1 MTTQTTTRRR
11 VARWVACVLAAAA
24 CVTGVAMPARA
35 YSKTPV
41 PIASA
46 TPTAP
51 AAGSMLAG
59 KTIDIRVSIDEYLD
73 VTDTSKENMHQ
84 LHVEFD
90 ARYPSAELTVEEC
103 ELIADT
109 FWSGT
114 GPEFKPSAELMYD
127 NCSLDAFYS
136 GQLRHAFY
144 SLDESG
150 HFQLRAPMEY
160 LTQVAASFDNAS
172 ITELEVSAKHIRNA
186 QCNASPS
193 SQDVDAPLLAGTHTT
208 TCTWWTRKG
217 ATIPTT
223 DEPLIEGDIEDFFY
237 TYDVGTNGPFV
248 DMTLPINPFTPPTP
262 TASEDTTP
270 NAASAAASGDRSEPG
285 RSSSTGLLIGIGAA
299 IATLLLVA
307 TAALVIA
314 LRRKH

>member
-11 VARWVACVLAAAA
+11 VARWAACALAAAA

-35 YSKTPV
+35 YNKTPV

-59 KTIDIRVSIDEYLD
+59 KTIDIRIELKEYLRA
-73 VTDTSKENMHQ
+73 TATSKENMHQ
-84 LHVEFD
+84 LHMEFD
-90 ARYPSAELTVEEC
+90 AHYPDELTAEEC
-103 ELIADT
+103 QQIADT
-109 FWSGT
+109 FWSGA
-114 GPEFKPSAELMYD
+114 GPEFKPNATYSGED
-127 NCSLDAFYS
+127 CELDAFYS

-172 ITELEVSAKHIRNA
+172 IIQLEVSATNIRNA

-193 SQDVDAPLLAGTHTT
+193 SQDIDTPLIADTHSTHCRWRT
-208 TCTWWTRKG
+208 KNG

-237 TYDVGTNGPFV
+237 TYDLGTNGPFV
-248 DMTLPINPFTPPTP
+248 DMTLPINPFTPSTP
-262 TASEDTTP
+262 TASEDATP
-270 NAASAAASGDRSEPG
+270 DAASTNQPTTRGD
-285 RSSSTGLLIGIGAA
+285 SSTGLLIGIGAA
-299 IATLLLVA
+299 IAALLLVG
-307 TAALVIA
+307 TAALVVA
-314 LRRKH
+314 LRRRH

>member
-1 MTTQTTTRRR
+1 MTMVMSQRR
-11 VARWVACVLAAAA
+11 VARWAACALAAAA

-35 YSKTPV
+35 YNKTPV

-59 KTIDIRVSIDEYLD
+59 KTIDIRVSIDEYLRA
-73 VTDTSKENMHQ
+73 TATSKENMHQ
-84 LHVEFD
+84 LHMEFD
-90 ARYPSAELTVEEC
+90 AHYPDKVTAEEC
-103 ELIADT
+103 QQIADT

-114 GPEFKPSAELMYD
+114 GPEFKPSATYAYES
-127 NCSLDAFYS
+127 CELDAFYS

-172 ITELEVSAKHIRNA
+172 ITQLEVSAKHIRNA

-237 TYDVGTNGPFV
+237 TYDVGTNGPFI

-262 TASEDTTP
+262 TASEDATP

>member
-1 MTTQTTTRRR
+1 
-11 VARWVACVLAAAA
+11 
-24 CVTGVAMPARA
+24 
-35 YSKTPV
+35 
-41 PIASA
+41 
-46 TPTAP
+46 
-51 AAGSMLAG
+51 MLAG
-59 KTIDIRVSIDEYLD
+59 KTIDIRIELKEYLRA
-73 VTDTSKENMHQ
+73 TATSKEHMHQ

-90 ARYPSAELTVEEC
+90 AQYPDELTAEEC
-103 ELIADT
+103 QQIADT
-109 FWSGT
+109 FWSGA
-114 GPEFKPSAELMYD
+114 GPEFKPNATYSGED
-127 NCSLDAFYS
+127 CELDAFYS

-150 HFQLRAPMEY
+150 HFLLRAPMEY

-172 ITELEVSAKHIRNA
+172 IVQLKVSATNIRNG

-193 SQDVDAPLLAGTHTT
+193 SQSIDIAQVADTHTT
-208 TCTWWTRKG
+208 VCSWWTGKG

-237 TYDVGTNGPFV
+237 TYNVGTNGPFV

-262 TASEDTTP
+262 TASEDATP

-299 IATLLLVA
+299 ITTLLLVA

>member
-11 VARWVACVLAAAA
+11 VARWVACALAAAA

-59 KTIDIRVSIDEYLD
+59 KTIDIRIELKEYLRA
-73 VTDTSKENMHQ
+73 TATSTENMHQ
-84 LHVEFD
+84 LHMEFD
-90 ARYPSAELTVEEC
+90 AHYPDKVTAEEC
-103 ELIADT
+103 QQIADT

-114 GPEFKPSAELMYD
+114 GPEFKPKATYAYESCE
-127 NCSLDAFYS
+127 LDAFYS

-172 ITELEVSAKHIRNA
+172 IVQLKVSATNIRNG

-193 SQDVDAPLLAGTHTT
+193 SQSIDTPLIADTHSTD
-208 TCTWWTRKG
+208 CWWRTKNG

-270 NAASAAASGDRSEPG
+270 NATSTNQPTTRGD
-285 RSSSTGLLIGIGAA
+285 SSTGLLIGIGAA
-299 IATLLLVA
+299 IATLLLVG
-307 TAALVIA
+307 TGALVVA
-314 LRRKH
+314 LRRRH

>member
-11 VARWVACVLAAAA
+11 VARWVACALAAAA

-59 KTIDIRVSIDEYLD
+59 KTIDIRIELKEYLRA
-73 VTDTSKENMHQ
+73 TATSTENMHQ
-84 LHVEFD
+84 LHMEFD
-90 ARYPSAELTVEEC
+90 AQYPDELTAEEC
-103 ELIADT
+103 QQIADT

-114 GPEFKPSAELMYD
+114 GPEFKPNATYSGED
-127 NCSLDAFYS
+127 CELDAFYS

-150 HFQLRAPMEY
+150 HFLLRAPMEY
-160 LTQVAASFDNAS
+160 LTQVAASFENAS
-172 ITELEVSAKHIRNA
+172 IVQLKVSATNIRNG

-193 SQDVDAPLLAGTHTT
+193 SQSIDAPLIADTHSTD
-208 TCTWWTRKG
+208 CWWRTKNG

-270 NAASAAASGDRSEPG
+270 NAASTNQPTTRGD
-285 RSSSTGLLIGIGAA
+285 SSTGLLIGIGAA
-299 IATLLLVA
+299 IAALLLVG
-307 TAALVIA
+307 TAALVVA

>member
-11 VARWVACVLAAAA
+11 VARWVACALAAAA

-51 AAGSMLAG
+51 EAGSMLAG
-59 KTIDIRVSIDEYLD
+59 KTIDIRVSIDEYLRA
-73 VTDTSKENMHQ
+73 TATSTENMHQ
-84 LHVEFD
+84 LHMEFD
-90 ARYPSAELTVEEC
+90 AHYPDKVTAEEC
-103 ELIADT
+103 QQIADT

-114 GPEFKPSAELMYD
+114 GPEFKPSATYAYES
-127 NCSLDAFYS
+127 CELDAFYS

-160 LTQVAASFDNAS
+160 LTQVAASFENARIIQLDARAS
-172 ITELEVSAKHIRNA
+172 NIRNA

-193 SQDVDAPLLAGTHTT
+193 SQSIDTPLIADTHSTHCGWRT
-208 TCTWWTRKG
+208 ENG

-270 NAASAAASGDRSEPG
+270 NAASTNQPTTRGD
-285 RSSSTGLLIGIGAA
+285 SSTGLLIGIGAA
-299 IATLLLVA
+299 IATLLLVG
-307 TAALVIA
+307 TTALVVA
-314 LRRKH
+314 LRRRH

>member
-1 MTTQTTTRRR
+1 
-11 VARWVACVLAAAA
+11 
-24 CVTGVAMPARA
+24 MPARA

-51 AAGSMLAG
+51 AAGSMLVG
-59 KTIDIRVSIDEYLD
+59 KTIYIRIELKEYLRA
-73 VTDTSKENMHQ
+73 TATSTENMHQ

-90 ARYPSAELTVEEC
+90 AQYPDELTAEEC
-103 ELIADT
+103 QQIADT

-114 GPEFKPSAELMYD
+114 GPEFKPNATYSGED
-127 NCSLDAFYS
+127 CELDAFYS

-172 ITELEVSAKHIRNA
+172 ITQLEVSATNIRNA

-193 SQDVDAPLLAGTHTT
+193 SQSIDAPLIADTHSTH
-208 TCTWWTRKG
+208 CRWWTENG

-237 TYDVGTNGPFV
+237 TYDVGTNGPFI

-270 NAASAAASGDRSEPG
+270 NAASTNQPTTQGD
-285 RSSSTGLLIGIGAA
+285 SSTGLLIGIGAA
-299 IATLLLVA
+299 IAALLLVG
-307 TAALVIA
+307 TAALVVA
-314 LRRKH
+314 LRRRH

>member
-1 MTTQTTTRRR
+1 MTMVMSQRR
-11 VARWVACVLAAAA
+11 VARWAACALAAAA

-35 YSKTPV
+35 YNKTPV

-59 KTIDIRVSIDEYLD
+59 KTIDIRIELKEYLRA
-73 VTDTSKENMHQ
+73 TATSKENMHQ
-84 LHVEFD
+84 LHMEFD
-90 ARYPSAELTVEEC
+90 AHYPDKVTAEEC
-103 ELIADT
+103 QQIADT

-114 GPEFKPSAELMYD
+114 GPEFKPNATYAYESCE
-127 NCSLDAFYS
+127 LDAFYS
-136 GQLRHAFY
+136 GQSRHAFY

-160 LTQVAASFDNAS
+160 LTQVAASFENAS
-172 ITELEVSAKHIRNA
+172 IIQLEVSATNIRNA

-193 SQDVDAPLLAGTHTT
+193 SQDIDTPLIADTHSTHCRWRT
-208 TCTWWTRKG
+208 KNG

-270 NAASAAASGDRSEPG
+270 NATSTNQPTTRGD
-285 RSSSTGLLIGIGAA
+285 SSTGLLIGIGAA
-299 IATLLLVA
+299 IAALLLVG
-307 TAALVIA
+307 TGALIIA
-314 LRRKH
+314 LRRRH

>member
-1 MTTQTTTRRR
+1 MTTQTTTRRG
-11 VARWVACVLAAAA
+11 VARWVACALAAAA

-41 PIASA
+41 PIARA

-59 KTIDIRVSIDEYLD
+59 KTIYIRVSIDEYLRA
-73 VTDTSKENMHQ
+73 TATSTEHMHQ

-90 ARYPSAELTVEEC
+90 AQYPDELTAEEC
-103 ELIADT
+103 QQIADT

-114 GPEFKPSAELMYD
+114 GPEFKPNATYSGED
-127 NCSLDAFYS
+127 CELDAFYS

-160 LTQVAASFDNAS
+160 LTQVAASFDNAR
-172 ITELEVSAKHIRNA
+172 ITQLEVSATNIRNA

-193 SQDVDAPLLAGTHTT
+193 SQSIDTPLIADTHSTD
-208 TCTWWTRKG
+208 CRWWTENG

-270 NAASAAASGDRSEPG
+270 NAASANPPTTRGD
-285 RSSSTGLLIGIGAA
+285 SSTGLLIGIGAA
-299 IATLLLVA
+299 IAALLLVG

-314 LRRKH
+314 LRRTH

>member
-1 MTTQTTTRRR
+1 MTSQTTTRRR
-11 VARWVACVLAAAA
+11 VARWVACALAAAA

-51 AAGSMLAG
+51 EAGSMLAG
-59 KTIDIRVSIDEYLD
+59 KTIDIRIELKEYLRA
-73 VTDTSKENMHQ
+73 TATSKEHMHQ

-90 ARYPSAELTVEEC
+90 AQYPDELTAEEC
-103 ELIADT
+103 QQIADT
-109 FWSGT
+109 FWSGA
-114 GPEFKPSAELMYD
+114 GPEFKPNATYSGED
-127 NCSLDAFYS
+127 CELDAFYS

-172 ITELEVSAKHIRNA
+172 IVQLKVSATNIRNG

-193 SQDVDAPLLAGTHTT
+193 SQSIDIAQVADTHTT
-208 TCTWWTRKG
+208 VCSWWTGKG

-248 DMTLPINPFTPPTP
+248 DMTLPINPFTPSTP
-262 TASEDTTP
+262 TASEDATP
-270 NAASAAASGDRSEPG
+270 NAASTNQPTTRGD
-285 RSSSTGLLIGIGAA
+285 SSTGLLIGIGAA
-299 IATLLLVA
+299 IATLLLVGA
-307 TAALVIA
+307 AALVVA
-314 LRRKH
+314 LRRTH

>member
-1 MTTQTTTRRR
+1 MTTARRR
-11 VARWVACVLAAAA
+11 VARWAACALAAAA

-51 AAGSMLAG
+51 EAGSMLAG
-59 KTIDIRVSIDEYLD
+59 KTIDIRIELKEYLRA
-73 VTDTSKENMHQ
+73 TATSKEHMHQ

-90 ARYPSAELTVEEC
+90 AQYPDKVTAEEC
-103 ELIADT
+103 QQIADT
-109 FWSGT
+109 FWSGA
-114 GPEFKPSAELMYD
+114 GPEFKPNATYAYESCE
-127 NCSLDAFYS
+127 LDAFYS

-172 ITELEVSAKHIRNA
+172 IIQLEVNARHIRNA

-193 SQDVDAPLLAGTHTT
+193 RAIIDTPLIADTHTT
-208 TCTWWTRKG
+208 SCTWWTSDG
-217 ATIPTT
+217 AAIPTT

-237 TYDVGTNGPFV
+237 TYDLGTNGPFV

-262 TASEDTTP
+262 TASEDATP
-270 NAASAAASGDRSEPG
+270 NAASTNQPTTRGD
-285 RSSSTGLLIGIGAA
+285 SSTGLLIGIGAA
-299 IATLLLVA
+299 IATLLLVG
-307 TAALVIA
+307 TAALVVA
-314 LRRKH
+314 LRRRH

>member
-1 MTTQTTTRRR
+1 MTTQTTTRRG
-11 VARWVACVLAAAA
+11 VARWAACALAAAA

-59 KTIDIRVSIDEYLD
+59 KTIDIRVSIDEYLRA
-73 VTDTSKENMHQ
+73 TATSTEHMHQ

-90 ARYPSAELTVEEC
+90 AHLPDKVTAEEC
-103 ELIADT
+103 QQIADT

-114 GPEFKPSAELMYD
+114 GPEFKPKATYAYESCE
-127 NCSLDAFYS
+127 LDAFYS

-160 LTQVAASFDNAS
+160 LTQVAASFENAR
-172 ITELEVSAKHIRNA
+172 IVELKVSATNIRNG

-193 SQDVDAPLLAGTHTT
+193 SQSIDTPLIADTHSTD
-208 TCTWWTRKG
+208 CWWRTENG

-237 TYDVGTNGPFV
+237 TYDVGTNGPFI

-270 NAASAAASGDRSEPG
+270 NPASTNQPTTRGD
-285 RSSSTGLLIGIGAA
+285 SSTGLLIGIGAA
-299 IATLLLVA
+299 IAALLLVG
-307 TAALVIA
+307 TAALVVA
-314 LRRKH
+314 LRRRH

>member
-1 MTTQTTTRRR
+1 MVTSQRRA
-11 VARWVACVLAAAA
+11 ARWVACALAAAA

-59 KTIDIRVSIDEYLD
+59 KTIEIRIELKEYLRA
-73 VTDTSKENMHQ
+73 TATSTENMHQ

-90 ARYPSAELTVEEC
+90 AQYPDELTAEEC
-103 ELIADT
+103 QQIADT

-114 GPEFKPSAELMYD
+114 GPEFKPNATYSGED
-127 NCSLDAFYS
+127 CELDAFYS

-144 SLDESG
+144 SLDESE

-160 LTQVAASFDNAS
+160 LTQVAASFENAS
-172 ITELEVSAKHIRNA
+172 IIQLDARASNIRNA

-193 SQDVDAPLLAGTHTT
+193 RAIIDTPLIADTHTT
-208 TCTWWTRKG
+208 SCTWWTSDG
-217 ATIPTT
+217 AAIPTT

-270 NAASAAASGDRSEPG
+270 NAASTNQPTTRGD
-285 RSSSTGLLIGIGAA
+285 SSTGLLIGIGAA
-299 IATLLLVA
+299 IATLLLVG
-307 TAALVIA
+307 TAALVVA
-314 LRRKH
+314 LRRRH

>member
-11 VARWVACVLAAAA
+11 VARWAACALAAAA

-59 KTIDIRVSIDEYLD
+59 KTIDIRIELKEYLRA
-73 VTDTSKENMHQ
+73 TATSTEHMHQ

-90 ARYPSAELTVEEC
+90 AHYPDKVTAEEC
-103 ELIADT
+103 QQIADT

-114 GPEFKPSAELMYD
+114 GPEFKPNATYAYESCE
-127 NCSLDAFYS
+127 LDAFYS

-160 LTQVAASFDNAS
+160 LTQVAASFENAS
-172 ITELEVSAKHIRNA
+172 IIQLKVSATNIRNG

-193 SQDVDAPLLAGTHTT
+193 SQSIDTPLIADTHSTD
-208 TCTWWTRKG
+208 CWWRTKNG

-237 TYDVGTNGPFV
+237 TYDVGTTGPFV
-248 DMTLPINPFTPPTP
+248 DMTLPINPFTPSTP
-262 TASEDTTP
+262 TASEDATP
-270 NAASAAASGDRSEPG
+270 NAASTNQPTTRGD
-285 RSSSTGLLIGIGAA
+285 SSTGLLIDIGAA
-299 IATLLLVA
+299 IATLLLVG
-307 TAALVIA
+307 TAALVVA
-314 LRRKH
+314 LRRRH

>member
-11 VARWVACVLAAAA
+11 VARWAACALAATA

-51 AAGSMLAG
+51 AAGSMIAG
-59 KTIDIRVSIDEYLD
+59 KTIDIRIELKEYLRA
-73 VTDTSKENMHQ
+73 TATSTENMHQ
-84 LHVEFD
+84 LHMEFD
-90 ARYPSAELTVEEC
+90 AHYPDKVTAEEC
-103 ELIADT
+103 QQIADT

-114 GPEFKPSAELMYD
+114 GPEFKPSATYAYES
-127 NCSLDAFYS
+127 CELDAFYS

-172 ITELEVSAKHIRNA
+172 IIQLEVSATNIRNA

-193 SQDVDAPLLAGTHTT
+193 SQDIDTPLIADTHSTHCRWRT
-208 TCTWWTRKG
+208 KNG

-270 NAASAAASGDRSEPG
+270 NAASTNQPTTRGD
-285 RSSSTGLLIGIGAA
+285 SSTGLLIGIGAA
-299 IATLLLVA
+299 IAALLLVG
-307 TAALVIA
+307 TAALVVA
-314 LRRKH
+314 LRRRH

>member
-1 MTTQTTTRRR
+1 MVTSQRR
-11 VARWVACVLAAAA
+11 VARWVACALAAAA

-51 AAGSMLAG
+51 AAGSMLVG
-59 KTIDIRVSIDEYLD
+59 KTIYIRIELKEYLRA
-73 VTDTSKENMHQ
+73 TATSTENMHQ

-90 ARYPSAELTVEEC
+90 AQYPDELTAEEC
-103 ELIADT
+103 QQIADT

-114 GPEFKPSAELMYD
+114 GPEFKPNATYSGED
-127 NCSLDAFYS
+127 CELDAFYS

-172 ITELEVSAKHIRNA
+172 ITQLEVSATNIRNA

-193 SQDVDAPLLAGTHTT
+193 SQSIDTPLIADTHSTH
-208 TCTWWTRKG
+208 CRWWTENG

-237 TYDVGTNGPFV
+237 TYDVGTNGPFI

-270 NAASAAASGDRSEPG
+270 NAASTNQPTTQGD
-285 RSSSTGLLIGIGAA
+285 SSTGLLIGIGAA
-299 IATLLLVA
+299 IAALLLVG
-307 TAALVIA
+307 TTALVVA
-314 LRRKH
+314 LRRTH

>member
-11 VARWVACVLAAAA
+11 VARWVACALAAAA

-51 AAGSMLAG
+51 AAGSMIAG
-59 KTIDIRVSIDEYLD
+59 KTIDIRIELKEYLRA
-73 VTDTSKENMHQ
+73 TATSKEHMHQ
-84 LHVEFD
+84 LHMEFD
-90 ARYPSAELTVEEC
+90 AHYPDKVTAEEC
-103 ELIADT
+103 QQIADT

-114 GPEFKPSAELMYD
+114 GPEFKPSATYAYES
-127 NCSLDAFYS
+127 CELDAFYS

-160 LTQVAASFDNAS
+160 LTQVAASFENAS
-172 ITELEVSAKHIRNA
+172 IIQLEVSATNIRNA

-193 SQDVDAPLLAGTHTT
+193 SQDIDTPLIADTHSTHCRWRT
-208 TCTWWTRKG
+208 KNG

-248 DMTLPINPFTPPTP
+248 DMTLPINPFTPSTP
-262 TASEDTTP
+262 TASEDATP
-270 NAASAAASGDRSEPG
+270 NAASTNQPTTRGD
-285 RSSSTGLLIGIGAA
+285 SSTGLLIGIGAA
-299 IATLLLVA
+299 IAALLLVG
-307 TAALVIA
+307 TAALVVA
-314 LRRKH
+314 LRRTH

>member
-11 VARWVACVLAAAA
+11 VARWAACALAAAA

-35 YSKTPV
+35 YNKTPV

-59 KTIDIRVSIDEYLD
+59 KTIDIRIELKEYLRA
-73 VTDTSKENMHQ
+73 TATSKENMHQ

-90 ARYPSAELTVEEC
+90 AQYPDELTAEEC
-103 ELIADT
+103 QQIADT
-109 FWSGT
+109 FWSGA
-114 GPEFKPSAELMYD
+114 GPEFKPNATYSGED
-127 NCSLDAFYS
+127 CELDAFYS

-150 HFQLRAPMEY
+150 HFLLRAPMEY
-160 LTQVAASFDNAS
+160 LTQVAASFDNAH
-172 ITELEVSAKHIRNA
+172 ITQLEVSATNIRNA

-193 SQDVDAPLLAGTHTT
+193 SQSIDTPLIADTHSTD
-208 TCTWWTRKG
+208 CRWWTENG

-270 NAASAAASGDRSEPG
+270 NAASTNQPTTRGD
-285 RSSSTGLLIGIGAA
+285 SSTSLLIGIGAA
-299 IATLLLVA
+299 IATLLLIG
-307 TAALVIA
+307 TAALVVA
-314 LRRKH
+314 LRRRH

>member
-11 VARWVACVLAAAA
+11 VALWAACALAAAA

-59 KTIDIRVSIDEYLD
+59 KTIEIRVSIDEYLD

-103 ELIADT
+103 QLIADT

-172 ITELEVSAKHIRNA
+172 IVQLEVNARHIRNA

-208 TCTWWTRKG
+208 TCWWRTSDG
-217 ATIPTT
+217 AAIPTT

-237 TYDVGTNGPFV
+237 TYDLGTNGPFV

-270 NAASAAASGDRSEPG
+270 NAASTNQPTTRGD
-285 RSSSTGLLIGIGAA
+285 SSTGLLIGIGAA
-299 IATLLLVA
+299 IAALLLVG
-307 TAALVIA
+307 TGALIIA
-314 LRRKH
+314 LRRRH

>member
-11 VARWVACVLAAAA
+11 VARWVACALAAAA

-59 KTIDIRVSIDEYLD
+59 KTIEIRIELKEYLRA
-73 VTDTSKENMHQ
+73 TATSTEHMHQ
-84 LHVEFD
+84 LHMEFD
-90 ARYPSAELTVEEC
+90 AHYPDKVTAEEC
-103 ELIADT
+103 QQIADT

-114 GPEFKPSAELMYD
+114 GPEFKPSATYAYES
-127 NCSLDAFYS
+127 CELDAFYS

-160 LTQVAASFDNAS
+160 LTQVAASFENAS
-172 ITELEVSAKHIRNA
+172 IIQLEVSATNIRNA

-193 SQDVDAPLLAGTHTT
+193 SQDIDTPLIADTHSTHCRWRT
-208 TCTWWTRKG
+208 GNG

-270 NAASAAASGDRSEPG
+270 NAASTNQPTTRGD
-285 RSSSTGLLIGIGAA
+285 SSTGLLIGIGAA
-299 IATLLLVA
+299 IAALLLVG
-307 TAALVIA
+307 TAALVTA
-314 LRRKH
+314 LRRTH

>member
-11 VARWVACVLAAAA
+11 AARWVACALAAAA
-24 CVTGVAMPARA
+24 CVTGVAMPAHA
-35 YSKTPV
+35 YRKTPV

-59 KTIDIRVSIDEYLD
+59 KTIDIRIELKEYLRA
-73 VTDTSKENMHQ
+73 TATSKENMHQ

-90 ARYPSAELTVEEC
+90 AQYPDELTAEEC
-103 ELIADT
+103 QQIADT

-114 GPEFKPSAELMYD
+114 GPEFKPNATYSGED
-127 NCSLDAFYS
+127 CELDAFYS

-144 SLDESG
+144 SLDESE

-172 ITELEVSAKHIRNA
+172 ITQLEVSATNIRNA
-186 QCNASPS
+186 RCNASPS

-208 TCTWWTRKG
+208 TCWWRTSDG
-217 ATIPTT
+217 AAIPTT

-262 TASEDTTP
+262 TASEDATP
-270 NAASAAASGDRSEPG
+270 DAASTNQPTTRGD
-285 RSSSTGLLIGIGAA
+285 SSTGLLIGIGAA
-299 IATLLLVA
+299 ITTLLLVG
-307 TAALVIA
+307 TAALVVA
-314 LRRKH
+314 LRRRH

>member
-11 VARWVACVLAAAA
+11 VARWVACALAAAA

-59 KTIDIRVSIDEYLD
+59 KTIDIRIELKEYLRA
-73 VTDTSKENMHQ
+73 TATSTEHMHQ

-90 ARYPSAELTVEEC
+90 AHYPDKVTAEEC
-103 ELIADT
+103 QQIADT
-109 FWSGT
+109 FWSGA
-114 GPEFKPSAELMYD
+114 GPEFKPNATYAYESCE
-127 NCSLDAFYS
+127 LDAFYS

-172 ITELEVSAKHIRNA
+172 IVQLKVSATNIRNG

-193 SQDVDAPLLAGTHTT
+193 SQSIDTPLIADTHSTD
-208 TCTWWTRKG
+208 CWWWTKNG

-248 DMTLPINPFTPPTP
+248 DMTLPINPFTPSTP
-262 TASEDTTP
+262 TASEDATP
-270 NAASAAASGDRSEPG
+270 NATSTNQPTTRED
-285 RSSSTGLLIGIGAA
+285 SSTGLLIGIGAA
-299 IATLLLVA
+299 IATLLLVG
-307 TAALVIA
+307 TAALVVA
-314 LRRKH
+314 LRRRH

>member
-1 MTTQTTTRRR
+1 MTMTMARRR
-11 VARWVACVLAAAA
+11 VARWAACALAAAA
-24 CVTGVAMPARA
+24 CVTGVAMPAHA
-35 YSKTPV
+35 YRKTPV

-59 KTIDIRVSIDEYLD
+59 KTIDIRIELKEYLRA
-73 VTDTSKENMHQ
+73 TATSKENMHQ

-90 ARYPSAELTVEEC
+90 AQYPDELTAEEC
-103 ELIADT
+103 QQIADT

-114 GPEFKPSAELMYD
+114 GPEFKPNATYSGED
-127 NCSLDAFYS
+127 CELDAFYS

-160 LTQVAASFDNAS
+160 LTQVAASFENAS
-172 ITELEVSAKHIRNA
+172 IIQLKVSATNIRNG

-193 SQDVDAPLLAGTHTT
+193 SQSIDIAQVADTHTT
-208 TCTWWTRKG
+208 VCSWWTGKG

-237 TYDVGTNGPFV
+237 TYDLGTNGPFV
-248 DMTLPINPFTPPTP
+248 DMTLPINPFPPPTP

-270 NAASAAASGDRSEPG
+270 NAASTNQPTTRGD
-285 RSSSTGLLIGIGAA
+285 SSTGLLIGIGAA
-299 IATLLLVA
+299 IATLLLVGA
-307 TAALVIA
+307 GALVVA
-314 LRRKH
+314 LRRRH

>member
-11 VARWVACVLAAAA
+11 AARWVACALAAAA

-59 KTIDIRVSIDEYLD
+59 KTIEIRIELKEYLRA
-73 VTDTSKENMHQ
+73 TATSKENMHQ

-90 ARYPSAELTVEEC
+90 AQYPDELTAEEC
-103 ELIADT
+103 QQIADT

-114 GPEFKPSAELMYD
+114 GPEFKPNATYSGED
-127 NCSLDAFYS
+127 CELDAFYS

-144 SLDESG
+144 SLDESE

-172 ITELEVSAKHIRNA
+172 IVQLKVSATNIRNG

-193 SQDVDAPLLAGTHTT
+193 SQSIDTPLIADTHSTD
-208 TCTWWTRKG
+208 CWWRTKNG

-270 NAASAAASGDRSEPG
+270 NAASTNQPTTQGD
-285 RSSSTGLLIGIGAA
+285 SSTGLLIGIGAA
-299 IATLLLVA
+299 IAALLLVG
-307 TAALVIA
+307 TAALVVA
-314 LRRKH
+314 LRRRH

>member
-11 VARWVACVLAAAA
+11 VALWAACALAAAA

-51 AAGSMLAG
+51 EAGSMLAG
-59 KTIDIRVSIDEYLD
+59 KTIDIRIELKEYLRA
-73 VTDTSKENMHQ
+73 TATSKEHMHQ

-90 ARYPSAELTVEEC
+90 AQYPDELTAEEC
-103 ELIADT
+103 QQIADT
-109 FWSGT
+109 FWSGA
-114 GPEFKPSAELMYD
+114 GPEFKPNATYSGED
-127 NCSLDAFYS
+127 CELDAFYS

-172 ITELEVSAKHIRNA
+172 IVQLKVSATNIRNG

-193 SQDVDAPLLAGTHTT
+193 SQSIDIAQVADTHTT
-208 TCTWWTRKG
+208 VCSWWTGKG

-237 TYDVGTNGPFV
+237 TYDLGTNGPFV
-248 DMTLPINPFTPPTP
+248 DMTLPINPFTPSTP
-262 TASEDTTP
+262 TASEDATP
-270 NAASAAASGDRSEPG
+270 NATSTNQPTTRGD
-285 RSSSTGLLIGIGAA
+285 SSTGLLIGIGAA
-299 IATLLLVA
+299 IAALLLVGTA
-307 TAALVIA
+307 TLVVA
-314 LRRKH
+314 LRRRH

>member
-11 VARWVACVLAAAA
+11 VALWAACALAAAA

-51 AAGSMLAG
+51 EAGSMLAG
-59 KTIDIRVSIDEYLD
+59 KTIDIRIELKEYLRA
-73 VTDTSKENMHQ
+73 TATSKENMHQ

-90 ARYPSAELTVEEC
+90 AQYPDELTAEEC
-103 ELIADT
+103 QQIADT
-109 FWSGT
+109 FWSGA
-114 GPEFKPSAELMYD
+114 GPEFKPNATYSGED
-127 NCSLDAFYS
+127 CELDAFYS

-172 ITELEVSAKHIRNA
+172 IVQLKVSATNIRNG

-193 SQDVDAPLLAGTHTT
+193 SQSIDIAQVADTHTT
-208 TCTWWTRKG
+208 VCSWWTGKG

-237 TYDVGTNGPFV
+237 TYDLGTNGPFV
-248 DMTLPINPFTPPTP
+248 DMTLPINPFTPSTP
-262 TASEDTTP
+262 TASEDATP
-270 NAASAAASGDRSEPG
+270 NAASTNQPTTRGD
-285 RSSSTGLLIGIGAA
+285 SSTGLLIGIGAA
-299 IATLLLVA
+299 IAALLLVG
-307 TAALVIA
+307 TAALVVA
-314 LRRKH
+314 LRRTH

>member
-11 VARWVACVLAAAA
+11 VARWVACALAAAA

-59 KTIDIRVSIDEYLD
+59 KTIDIRVSIDEYLRA
-73 VTDTSKENMHQ
+73 TATSTLNMHQ

-90 ARYPSAELTVEEC
+90 AHYPDKVTAEEC
-103 ELIADT
+103 QQIADT
-109 FWSGT
+109 FWSGA
-114 GPEFKPSAELMYD
+114 GPEFKPNATYAYESCE
-127 NCSLDAFYS
+127 LDAFYS

-172 ITELEVSAKHIRNA
+172 IIQLDARASNIRNA
-186 QCNASPS
+186 RCNASPS
-193 SQDVDAPLLAGTHTT
+193 SQSIDTPLIADTHSTHCGWRT
-208 TCTWWTRKG
+208 ENG

-237 TYDVGTNGPFV
+237 TYDVGTTGPFV

-262 TASEDTTP
+262 TASEDATP
-270 NAASAAASGDRSEPG
+270 NAASTNQPTTRGD
-285 RSSSTGLLIGIGAA
+285 SSTGLLIGIGAA
-299 IATLLLVA
+299 IATLLLVG
-307 TAALVIA
+307 TGALVVA

>member
-11 VARWVACVLAAAA
+11 VVRWVACALAAAA

-51 AAGSMLAG
+51 AAGSMIAG
-59 KTIDIRVSIDEYLD
+59 KTIEIRVSIDEYLD

-109 FWSGT
+109 FWSGA

-193 SQDVDAPLLAGTHTT
+193 SQSIDTPLIADTHSTD
-208 TCTWWTRKG
+208 CRWWTGKG

-237 TYDVGTNGPFV
+237 TYDVGTNGPFI

-270 NAASAAASGDRSEPG
+270 NPASTNQPTTRED
-285 RSSSTGLLIGIGAA
+285 SSTGLLIGIGAA
-299 IATLLLVA
+299 IAALLLVG
-307 TAALVIA
+307 TAALVVA
-314 LRRKH
+314 LRRRH

>member
-1 MTTQTTTRRR
+1 
-11 VARWVACVLAAAA
+11 
-24 CVTGVAMPARA
+24 
-35 YSKTPV
+35 
-41 PIASA
+41 
-46 TPTAP
+46 
-51 AAGSMLAG
+51 MLAG
-59 KTIDIRVSIDEYLD
+59 KNIDIRVSIDEYLRA
-73 VTDTSKENMHQ
+73 TATSKENMHQ

-160 LTQVAASFDNAS
+160 LTQVAASFENARIIQLDARAS
-172 ITELEVSAKHIRNA
+172 NIRNA

-270 NAASAAASGDRSEPG
+270 NAASTNQPTTRGD
-285 RSSSTGLLIGIGAA
+285 SSTGLLIGIGAA

-307 TAALVIA
+307 TAALVVA
-314 LRRKH
+314 LRRTH

>member
-11 VARWVACVLAAAA
+11 VVRWVACALAAAA

-51 AAGSMLAG
+51 EAGSMLAG
-59 KTIDIRVSIDEYLD
+59 KTIEIRIKLKEYLRA
-73 VTDTSKENMHQ
+73 TATSTEHMHQ
-84 LHVEFD
+84 LHMEFD
-90 ARYPSAELTVEEC
+90 AHYPEKVTAEEC
-103 ELIADT
+103 QLIADT
-109 FWSGT
+109 FWSGA
-114 GPEFKPSAELMYD
+114 GPEFKPSATYAYES
-127 NCSLDAFYS
+127 CELDAFYS

-160 LTQVAASFDNAS
+160 LTQVAASFENAS
-172 ITELEVSAKHIRNA
+172 IVQLEVSATNIRNA

-193 SQDVDAPLLAGTHTT
+193 SQSIDTPLIADTHSTD
-208 TCTWWTRKG
+208 CRWWTGKG

-270 NAASAAASGDRSEPG
+270 NPASTNQPTTRGD
-285 RSSSTGLLIGIGAA
+285 SSTGLLIGIGAA
-299 IATLLLVA
+299 IATLLLVG
-307 TAALVIA
+307 TTALVIA
-314 LRRKH
+314 LRRTH

>member
-11 VARWVACVLAAAA
+11 VARWAACALAATA

-59 KTIDIRVSIDEYLD
+59 KTIDIRIELKEYLRA
-73 VTDTSKENMHQ
+73 TATSKENMHQ

-90 ARYPSAELTVEEC
+90 AQYPDELTAEEC
-103 ELIADT
+103 QQIADT

-114 GPEFKPSAELMYD
+114 GPEFKPNATYSGED
-127 NCSLDAFYS
+127 CELDAFYS

-150 HFQLRAPMEY
+150 HFLLRAPMEY

-172 ITELEVSAKHIRNA
+172 IVQLKVSATNIRNG

-193 SQDVDAPLLAGTHTT
+193 SQSIDIAQVADTHTT
-208 TCTWWTRKG
+208 VCSWWTEKG

-270 NAASAAASGDRSEPG
+270 NATSTNQPTTRGD
-285 RSSSTGLLIGIGAA
+285 SSTGLLIGIGAA
-299 IATLLLVA
+299 IAALLLVG
-307 TAALVIA
+307 TGALIIA
-314 LRRKH
+314 LRRRH

>member
-1 MTTQTTTRRR
+1 MVTSQRR
-11 VARWVACVLAAAA
+11 VARWVACALAAAA

-59 KTIDIRVSIDEYLD
+59 KTIDIRVSIDEYLRA
-73 VTDTSKENMHQ
+73 TATSTEHMHQ

-90 ARYPSAELTVEEC
+90 AHLPDKVTAEEC
-103 ELIADT
+103 QQIADT

-114 GPEFKPSAELMYD
+114 GPEFKPKATYAYESCE
-127 NCSLDAFYS
+127 LDAFYS

-160 LTQVAASFDNAS
+160 LTQVAASFENAS
-172 ITELEVSAKHIRNA
+172 IIQLDARASNIRNA

-193 SQDVDAPLLAGTHTT
+193 RAIIDTPLIADTHTT
-208 TCTWWTRKG
+208 SCTWWTSDG
-217 ATIPTT
+217 AAIPTT

-299 IATLLLVA
+299 IATLLLVG
-307 TAALVIA
+307 TAALVVA
-314 LRRKH
+314 LRRRH

>member
-1 MTTQTTTRRR
+1 
-11 VARWVACVLAAAA
+11 
-24 CVTGVAMPARA
+24 
-35 YSKTPV
+35 
-41 PIASA
+41 
-46 TPTAP
+46 
-51 AAGSMLAG
+51 MLAG
-59 KTIDIRVSIDEYLD
+59 KTIDIRIELKEYLRA
-73 VTDTSKENMHQ
+73 TATSTENMHQ

-90 ARYPSAELTVEEC
+90 AQYPDELTAEEC
-103 ELIADT
+103 QQIADT

-114 GPEFKPSAELMYD
+114 GPEFKPNATYSGED
-127 NCSLDAFYS
+127 CELDAFYS

-172 ITELEVSAKHIRNA
+172 IVQLKVSATNIRNG

-193 SQDVDAPLLAGTHTT
+193 SQSIDIAQVADTHTT
-208 TCTWWTRKG
+208 VCSWWTGKG

-248 DMTLPINPFTPPTP
+248 DMTLPINPFTPSTP
-262 TASEDTTP
+262 TASEDATP
-270 NAASAAASGDRSEPG
+270 NAASTNQPTTRGD
-285 RSSSTGLLIGIGAA
+285 SSTGLLIGIGAA
-299 IATLLLVA
+299 IAALLLVG
-307 TAALVIA
+307 TAALVVA
-314 LRRKH
+314 LRRRH

>member
-11 VARWVACVLAAAA
+11 VARWAACALAATA

-35 YSKTPV
+35 YNKTPV

-51 AAGSMLAG
+51 AAGSMIAG
-59 KTIDIRVSIDEYLD
+59 KTIDIRIELKEYLRA
-73 VTDTSKENMHQ
+73 TATSTENMHQ
-84 LHVEFD
+84 LHMEFD
-90 ARYPSAELTVEEC
+90 AHYPDKVTAEEC
-103 ELIADT
+103 QQIADT

-114 GPEFKPSAELMYD
+114 GPEFKPSATYAYES
-127 NCSLDAFYS
+127 CELDAFYS

-160 LTQVAASFDNAS
+160 LTQVAASFENAS
-172 ITELEVSAKHIRNA
+172 IIQLEVSATNIRNA

-193 SQDVDAPLLAGTHTT
+193 SQDIDTPLIADTHSTHCRWRT
-208 TCTWWTRKG
+208 KNG

-248 DMTLPINPFTPPTP
+248 DMTLPINPFTPSTP

-270 NAASAAASGDRSEPG
+270 DAASAAASGDRSEPG

-299 IATLLLVA
+299 IAALLLVGA
-307 TAALVIA
+307 GALVVA
-314 LRRKH
+314 LRRRH

>member
-1 MTTQTTTRRR
+1 MTTARRR
-11 VARWVACVLAAAA
+11 VARWAACALAAAA

-51 AAGSMLAG
+51 AAGSMLVG
-59 KTIDIRVSIDEYLD
+59 KTIYIRIELKEYLRA
-73 VTDTSKENMHQ
+73 TATSTENMHQ

-90 ARYPSAELTVEEC
+90 AQYPDELTAEEC
-103 ELIADT
+103 QQIADT

-114 GPEFKPSAELMYD
+114 GPEFKPNATYSGED
-127 NCSLDAFYS
+127 CELDAFYS

-160 LTQVAASFDNAS
+160 LTQVAASFENAR
-172 ITELEVSAKHIRNA
+172 IVQLKVSATNIRNG

-193 SQDVDAPLLAGTHTT
+193 SQSIDTPLIADTHSTD
-208 TCTWWTRKG
+208 CWWRTENG

-270 NAASAAASGDRSEPG
+270 NAASTNQPTTQGD
-285 RSSSTGLLIGIGAA
+285 SSTGLLIGIGAA
-299 IATLLLVA
+299 IAALLLVG
-307 TAALVIA
+307 TAALVVA
-314 LRRKH
+314 LRRRH

>member
-11 VARWVACVLAAAA
+11 VARWVACALAAAA

-51 AAGSMLAG
+51 AAGSMIAG
-59 KTIDIRVSIDEYLD
+59 KTIEIRVSIDEYLD
-73 VTDTSKENMHQ
+73 VTDTSKEHMHQ

-109 FWSGT
+109 FWSGA
-114 GPEFKPSAELMYD
+114 GPEFKPNATYAYES
-127 NCSLDAFYS
+127 CKLDAFYS

-160 LTQVAASFDNAS
+160 LTQVAASFENAS
-172 ITELEVSAKHIRNA
+172 IIQLDARASNIRNA

-193 SQDVDAPLLAGTHTT
+193 RAIIDTPLIADTHTT
-208 TCTWWTRKG
+208 SCTWWTSDG
-217 ATIPTT
+217 AAIPTT

-248 DMTLPINPFTPPTP
+248 DMTLPINPFTPSTP
-262 TASEDTTP
+262 TASEDATP
-270 NAASAAASGDRSEPG
+270 NAASTNQPTTRGD
-285 RSSSTGLLIGIGAA
+285 SSTGLLIGIGAA
-299 IATLLLVA
+299 IAALLLVGA
-307 TAALVIA
+307 GALVVA
-314 LRRKH
+314 LRRRH

>member
-1 MTTQTTTRRR
+1 MVTSQRR
-11 VARWVACVLAAAA
+11 VARWVACALAAAA

-51 AAGSMLAG
+51 AAGSMLVG
-59 KTIDIRVSIDEYLD
+59 KTIYIRIELKEYLRA
-73 VTDTSKENMHQ
+73 TATSTENMHQ

-90 ARYPSAELTVEEC
+90 AQYPDELTAEEC
-103 ELIADT
+103 QQIADT

-114 GPEFKPSAELMYD
+114 GPEFKPNATYSGED
-127 NCSLDAFYS
+127 CELDAFYS

-172 ITELEVSAKHIRNA
+172 ITQLEVSATNIRNA

-193 SQDVDAPLLAGTHTT
+193 SQSIDAPLIADTHSTH
-208 TCTWWTRKG
+208 CRWWTENG

-237 TYDVGTNGPFV
+237 TYDVGTNGPFI

-270 NAASAAASGDRSEPG
+270 NAASTNQPTTQGD
-285 RSSSTGLLIGIGAA
+285 SSTGLLIGIGAA
-299 IATLLLVA
+299 IAALLLVG
-307 TAALVIA
+307 TAALVVA
-314 LRRKH
+314 LRRRH

>member
-1 MTTQTTTRRR
+1 MTMVMSQRR
-11 VARWVACVLAAAA
+11 VARWAACALAAAA

-35 YSKTPV
+35 YNKTPV

-59 KTIDIRVSIDEYLD
+59 KTIDIRIELKEYLRA
-73 VTDTSKENMHQ
+73 TATSKENMHQ
-84 LHVEFD
+84 LHMEFD
-90 ARYPSAELTVEEC
+90 AHYPDKVTAEEC
-103 ELIADT
+103 QQIADT

-114 GPEFKPSAELMYD
+114 GPEFKPNATYAYESCE
-127 NCSLDAFYS
+127 LDAFYS
-136 GQLRHAFY
+136 GQSRHAFY

-172 ITELEVSAKHIRNA
+172 ITQLEVSATNIRNA
-186 QCNASPS
+186 RCNASPS
-193 SQDVDAPLLAGTHTT
+193 SQDIDTPLIADTHSTH
-208 TCTWWTRKG
+208 CRWWTENG

-262 TASEDTTP
+262 TASEDATP
-270 NAASAAASGDRSEPG
+270 NAASTNQPTTRGD
-285 RSSSTGLLIGIGAA
+285 SSTGLLIGIGAA
-299 IATLLLVA
+299 IATLLLVGA
-307 TAALVIA
+307 AALVIA
-314 LRRKH
+314 LRRRH

>member
-1 MTTQTTTRRR
+1 
-11 VARWVACVLAAAA
+11 
-24 CVTGVAMPARA
+24 
-35 YSKTPV
+35 
-41 PIASA
+41 
-46 TPTAP
+46 
-51 AAGSMLAG
+51 MLAG
-59 KTIDIRVSIDEYLD
+59 KTIEIRVSIDEYLD
-73 VTDTSKENMHQ
+73 VTDTSKEHMHQ

-90 ARYPSAELTVEEC
+90 ARYPSAELTAEEC

-109 FWSGT
+109 FWSGA
-114 GPEFKPSAELMYD
+114 GPEFKPNATYAYES
-127 NCSLDAFYS
+127 CKLDAFYS

-160 LTQVAASFDNAS
+160 LTQVAASFENAS
-172 ITELEVSAKHIRNA
+172 IIQLDARASNIRNG

-193 SQDVDAPLLAGTHTT
+193 RAIIDTPLIADTHTT
-208 TCTWWTRKG
+208 SCTWWTSDG
-217 ATIPTT
+217 AAIPTT

-237 TYDVGTNGPFV
+237 TYDLGTNGPFV
-248 DMTLPINPFTPPTP
+248 DMTLPINPFTPSTP
-262 TASEDTTP
+262 TASEDATP

-285 RSSSTGLLIGIGAA
+285 KSSSTGLLIGIGAA
-299 IATLLLVA
+299 ITTLLLVA